1 MDLKKFIFLLFE
13 NVYQMYYNNGEVFIM
28 DKNTKNDMIH
38 IRIDSETKRE
48 SEAIFKELGITLS
61 YAVSLFLKQV
71 ILHDGFPF
79 DVRIPKVI
87 KSEHEILA
95 DTINS
100 IDGHG
105 KSSKEAQK
113 IYRLFINGDIDY
125 ETAVFALQRR
135 FKNK

>member
-1 MDLKKFIFLLFE
+1 M
-13 NVYQMYYNNGEVFIM
+13 N
-28 DKNTKNDMIH
+28 KNTKNDMIH
-38 IRIDSETKRE
+38 IRIDSETKSQ

-79 DVRIPKVI
+79 DVRIPKYD
-87 KSEHEILA
+87 KTKHEMLA
-95 DTINS
+95 DVIDS
-100 IDGHG
+100 MDGHG

-113 IYRLFINGDIDY
+113 IFRLFINGEIDY

-135 FKNK
+135 HSNK